1 MSFWNK
7 FLSFFKKKEESNSRS
22 CEGVSRNSLHIG
34 INNYPGTAN
43 DLRGCVNDANNW
55 EKFLREDFCFNT
67 SKLLDSKATHK
78 NVVREMKKLIKETK
92 SGGHAVITFSGH
104 GTNVKDQNGDE
115 QDKRDEALCL
125 YGSGSGGLLI
135 DDELREIFSQ
145 LPKDV
150 SLTFISDCCH
160 SGTITRSFLSIMD
173 GEDSPRP
180 RFLPPSDDEE
190 NFEMAPKSV
199 SRKLMHPQGD
209 MNEILISGCQPHE
222 FSYDAKIS
230 GTFQGAMSA
239 NAIAVIKENPN
250 CTYDEFYKK
259 LRKRLPTR
267 RFPQTPQLE
276 GSSENRSKKLFS

>member
-1 MSFWNK
+1 MMSFWNK
-7 FLSFFKKKEESNSRS
+7 FLSFFKKEESNSRN

-78 NVVREMKKLIKETK
+78 NVVREMKKVIRETK
-92 SGGHAVITFSGH
+92 SGGHVVITFSGH

-125 YGSGSGGLLI
+125 YDKLLI
-135 DDELREIFSQ
+135 DDELRDMFSQ

-160 SGTITRSFLSIMD
+160 SGTITRSFLSTLYD
-173 GEDSPRP
+173 EDAPRA
-180 RFLPPSDDEE
+180 RYLPPEDDEE
-190 NFEMAPKSV
+190 AFEIVPKSV
-199 SRKLMHPQGD
+199 AKKLMHPQGD
-209 MNEILISGCQPHE
+209 MNEVLISGCNPTQY
-222 FSYDAKIS
+222 SYDAKIS
-230 GTFQGAMSA
+230 NQFQGAMSA
-239 NAIAVIKENPN
+239 NAIAVIKENPE

-276 GSSENRSKKLFS
+276 GSPENKKRKMFS